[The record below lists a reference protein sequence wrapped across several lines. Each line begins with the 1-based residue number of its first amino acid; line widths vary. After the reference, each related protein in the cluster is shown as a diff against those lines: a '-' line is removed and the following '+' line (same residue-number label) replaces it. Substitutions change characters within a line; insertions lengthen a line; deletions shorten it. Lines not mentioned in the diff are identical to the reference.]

1 LICKIDKRVELWIYD
16 EFGYNSV
23 KLLVGNTPGKYAGR
37 ALAVGISYVGIK
49 RFDEYTSAKMIK
61 LKVDDHIEV
70 LTKAGQKLDMDTLE
84 RIYQEAHSQYNP
96 SILIRAEN
104 FAVEI
109 GTSLVKHAAIVLKDA
124 AEKR

>member
-1 LICKIDKRVELWIYD
+1 
-16 EFGYNSV
+16 
-23 KLLVGNTPGKYAGR
+23 
-37 ALAVGISYVGIK
+37 
-49 RFDEYTSAKMIK
+49 
-61 LKVDDHIEV
+61 VDDHIEV